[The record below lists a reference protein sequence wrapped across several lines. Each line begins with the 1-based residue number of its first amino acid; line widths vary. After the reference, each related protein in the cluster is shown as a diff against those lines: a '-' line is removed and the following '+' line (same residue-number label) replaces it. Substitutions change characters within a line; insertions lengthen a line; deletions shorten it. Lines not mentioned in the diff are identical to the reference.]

1 MNQRSLSHELTVLP
15 TRPRPPSSFTQRELE
30 PQTFNNMFIH
40 HFTNAKNFSSI
51 LHSEWQNILF
61 AKKSLL
67 KGIRWNAF
75 WHLEKVFEMISSRL
89 TSEFLLFLW
98 SRGKIN
104 GCHVSWL
111 LIGWISYQVILSIW
125 SHQQLKWIF
134 FQQCININSDLCF
147 INQSWSST
155 PT

>member
-15 TRPRPPSSFTQRELE
+15 TRPRPPSSFTEGNWNHKLSITCSFITSPMQKFSAQFFIRNDK
-30 PQTFNNMFIH
+30 TFF
-40 HFTNAKNFSSI
+40 
-51 LHSEWQNILF
+51 LR
-61 AKKSLL
+61 KKSLL
-67 KGIRWNAF
+67 KGIQWNAF
-75 WHLEKVFEMISSRL
+75 WQLEKVFEMISSRL
-89 TSEFLLFLW
+89 KSEFLLFLW

-134 FQQCININSDLCF
+134 CQQCININSDLGF
-147 INQSWSST
+147 VNQSWSST